1 MGHPRGQPSPSLPA
15 SLAGEPGP
23 GRSSPAKA
31 PWEPLCS
38 GQGRLALLQLAV
50 QTLDPISSCVEQFR
64 RPQHPPSPASY
75 EVHAQ
80 GGTSIHLCPPGKVP
94 GKDSDWS
101 WLGPVP
107 IPAPIT
113 VVRSMEN
120 GDWPGLGHMLS
131 LVAKGQGQN
140 TGIALAPRKSRLGL
154 RLGLGGE
161 ATSPGQGYSSLGHG
175 VGLQGKCR
183 CQMSMLRL
191 SPRWGQAGRDG
202 PGGWGQQEEC
212 TGTPPLLPHVQ
223 GDGVQGHPLCSPCAA
238 VLVPRASL
246 PCRQSTRCK
255 HLPCRLLGVALLEFP
270 AADRNRSPFYY
281 PQRTSGNTLGSV
293 WPSQWA
299 EELTPRPS

>member
-50 QTLDPISSCVEQFR
+50 QTLDPISSYVEQFR

-80 GGTSIHLCPPGKVP
+80 GGTSVHLCPPGKVP

-140 TGIALAPRKSRLGL
+140 TGIALAPRKSRLGPQ
-154 RLGLGGE
+154 LGGGG

-212 TGTPPLLPHVQ
+212 TGTPPPSAACPRRRGAGAPPVQSLCGCPGASGLP
-223 GDGVQGHPLCSPCAA
+223 
-238 VLVPRASL
+238 SL
-246 PCRQSTRCK
+246 PPEHTLQTS
-255 HLPCRLLGVALLEFP
+255 ALP
-270 AADRNRSPFYY
+270 AA
-281 PQRTSGNTLGSV
+281 GG
-293 WPSQWA
+293 
-299 EELTPRPS
+299 RPPGVSCC